1 MTEIET
7 PEKIKRTLICIV
19 SYEAERHIT
28 EVLTRLPKEVWDS
41 PNYHILLSDDGS
53 KDDTVSVAQK
63 MFPSFAKNY
72 TILKL
77 KKNQGYG
84 GNQKVCYRYAI
95 ENGFDAVILLH
106 GDAQYAP
113 ELVTKFTSFFEAHHV
128 VLGSRMMEV
137 LSAIK
142 GRMPLHKVLGNLVL
156 TRLQNCICQT
166 QLSEF
171 HTGYRGYTTQFLK
184 KIPFERNSDNFHFDT
199 EILLQAF
206 HANASIKEFQIPTF
220 YGDEACRVPGL
231 EYAWNVIVASIRF
244 RLQKMGMFTSLK
256 FPHSSNQIYK
266 DKTDDVNSIH
276 SVVVEYLKK
285 NTDLDG
291 QLLLDIGC
299 GPGHIARKL
308 GNNKIRITGVDLY
321 NPNNSGFDKF
331 IQMNLDLDPWTIDI
345 SKYDT
350 VLALDIIEHLSEP
363 EKFLLSLRYK
373 MTEPTTPK
381 VIVSVP
387 NIGFI
392 LVRLN
397 LLMGRFNY
405 ADRGILDI
413 THKRFF
419 TINSLKRMLNETGF
433 EIQQLRGIGVP
444 FQTLGKGR
452 FCGILGFI
460 SSKIARLYPALFAF
474 QILIVTKPKFTTYQM
489 IEMGRQ
495 D

>member
-171 HTGYRGYTTQFLK
+171 HQVTCNFL
-184 KIPFERNSDNFHFDT
+184 
-199 EILLQAF
+199 
-206 HANASIKEFQIPTF
+206 FQEPK
-220 YGDEACRVPGL
+220 
-231 EYAWNVIVASIRF
+231 
-244 RLQKMGMFTSLK
+244 RLF
-256 FPHSSNQIYK
+256 
-266 DKTDDVNSIH
+266 
-276 SVVVEYLKK
+276 
-285 NTDLDG
+285 
-291 QLLLDIGC
+291 QLL
-299 GPGHIARKL
+299 
-308 GNNKIRITGVDLY
+308 
-321 NPNNSGFDKF
+321 S
-331 IQMNLDLDPWTIDI
+331 
-345 SKYDT
+345 
-350 VLALDIIEHLSEP
+350 
-363 EKFLLSLRYK
+363 
-373 MTEPTTPK
+373 
-381 VIVSVP
+381 
-387 NIGFI
+387 
-392 LVRLN
+392 
-397 LLMGRFNY
+397 
-405 ADRGILDI
+405 
-413 THKRFF
+413 
-419 TINSLKRMLNETGF
+419 
-433 EIQQLRGIGVP
+433 
-444 FQTLGKGR
+444 
-452 FCGILGFI
+452 
-460 SSKIARLYPALFAF
+460 
-474 QILIVTKPKFTTYQM
+474 
-489 IEMGRQ
+489 
-495 D
+495 